1 MKEIRKL
8 LILVLVTCIFA
19 FALFGCDLLLEYG
32 QGSNDQENDNS
43 SGDVAA
49 PHEHTL
55 VEHEGQLPTCMENG
69 WETYYTCSGC
79 KEYTTYKEILALGH
93 DYGESYQ
100 ANGDVHSIFC
110 SRCSDTSDESHSWIK
125 GSVVSEPTCTD
136 NGSEIYVCTVC
147 NAVRSSVI
155 LALGHDYS
163 DGFIPNG
170 NLHSSTCARCDKT
183 IHQAHEWSEGHIT
196 KQPTCVENGV
206 ETFTCSICKGEKN
219 VSIASLGHDFIGE
232 YQPDGEVHSRQCSRC
247 HELDSASHEWQIV
260 EIKTPNCTDKGEQI
274 YRCLICNAE
283 KSESI
288 SALGH
293 DFVGE
298 YQPDGD
304 VHSRQCTRCT
314 ALDSASHEWQPSTT
328 NNPTCTEYGE
338 ATYTCSVCNQEKK
351 ESISPLGHDFTG
363 EYQPN
368 GDMHSI
374 SCSRCSATVDERHDW
389 QIDDIIIAPTCV
401 DEGVVKLVCTVCQAI
416 GSDTASPLGHDYAE
430 TPVENG
436 YIHSYVCSRCD
447 KSIDESHEWGNGNVI
462 NEVTCLADGL
472 RVYECYVCKA
482 TKNETLTALGHD
494 FGDEYK
500 IEDDV
505 HTLACSRCPE
515 IISQPH
521 EWDIKEYI
529 APDCANAGY
538 RYAVCTVC
546 NAEIS
551 EIIPTTDEHFDG
563 EWEILSAPTALS
575 DGLKVLHCVTCSTV
589 IAQQT
594 ISADVKSMPIVY
606 LEGDYLSATAAKN
619 EVQMS
624 VSYVEP
630 DGGTSFD
637 GYATIKV
644 QGASS
649 VKYAKKNYTIKFYKD
664 ETFNKKLKV
673 DLGWGKESKYV
684 MKANWV
690 DAIQA
695 RNVVSCRI
703 WGDMVLT
710 RPASET
716 QQRLAALSTN
726 GGAIDGYP
734 IAVYM
739 NGQFHGIYTMNVPK
753 DEWMFGMDDSE
764 TEALICA
771 DDWNNTNFST
781 LIGYFEENSAGDLVT
796 DGWELKY
803 CGSDDYDWVTDS
815 FNALIQFCWDNEG
828 EAFKAGI
835 SEHLDVDAAIDYLIY
850 QYAIFMRDNSS
861 KNMLWATYDGKVWIP
876 TPYDQDGVFGQAW
889 DGKRKAPASD
899 SLPKVKSD
907 GTIDVGITFGPS
919 TDHLYEGKYYIL
931 WDRIW
936 NAFTEEILVRYKQ
949 LRETTLSYDNIVA
962 EFEAFR
968 ACIPESVYAAE
979 FERWESERNAWWD
992 TTDGVWYEKYN
1003 YDYIYAWQIS
1013 RFDYLDS
1020 AMRNIYNKVYLPSV
1034 SNPII

>member
-1 MKEIRKL
+1 MKEVKRL
-8 LILVLVTCIFA
+8 FILVLVTCFCA
-19 FALFGCDLLLEYG
+19 FALFGCDFLMEYV
-32 QGSNDQENDNS
+32 QGSDNQGNDDYD
-43 SGDVAA
+43 GDVIA
-49 PHEHTL
+49 PHEHSL
-55 VEHEGQLPTCMENG
+55 VEHEGKDPTCTEKG
-69 WETYYTCSGC
+69 WEAYYTCSGC
-79 KEYTTYKEILALGH
+79 DEYTTYKELESLGH

-100 ANGDVHSIFC
+100 ANGDVHSLFC
-110 SRCSDTSDESHSWIK
+110 SRCSATSDEAHNWIK
-125 GSVVSEPTCTD
+125 GKVVNEPTCTD
-136 NGSEIYVCTVC
+136 IGSETYTCSVCSAEKT
-147 NAVRSSVI
+147 SMI

-170 NLHSSTCARCDKT
+170 NVHSSTCSRCDKT
-183 IHQAHEWSEGHIT
+183 VHQAHEWSEGQIT

-219 VSIASLGHDFIGE
+219 VSIASLGHDFALE
-232 YQPDGEVHSRQCSRC
+232 YQPDGDVHSRHCSRC
-247 HELDSASHEWQIV
+247 SELDSASHEWQLV
-260 EIKTPNCTDKGEQI
+260 EEKAPNCTDKGEQI
-274 YRCLICNAE
+274 YICLICNAE
-283 KSESI
+283 KSESL
-288 SALGH
+288 SPLGH

-298 YQPDGD
+298 YQPDSD
-304 VHSRQCTRCT
+304 VHSRSCSRCSYI
-314 ALDSASHEWQPSTT
+314 DSAAHGWHITSTVD
-328 NNPTCTEYGE
+328 PTCTEYGE
-338 ATYTCSVCNQEKK
+338 QISACSTCGYEKS
-351 ESISPLGHDFTG
+351 ESLSPLGHDLSDN
-363 EYQPN
+363 YVPN
-368 GDMHSI
+368 GEVHSAI
-374 SCSRCSATVDERHDW
+374 CKRCDFTVDEPHMWQHDE
-389 QIDDIIIAPTCV
+389 IVLAPTC
-401 DEGVVKLVCTVCQAI
+401 LVAGEESLLCASCGAA
-416 GSDTASPLGHDYAE
+416 DTNILSPLGHDYPS
-430 TPVENG
+430 TPEQNG
-436 YIHSYVCSRCD
+436 NGHSYQCSRCD
-447 KSIDESHEWGNGNVI
+447 SSIDEPHAWGSGSIVSDP
-462 NEVTCLADGL
+462 TCTTAGL
-472 RVYECYVCKA
+472 RVYECDGCHA
-482 TKNETLTALGHD
+482 TKDETIASLGHD
-494 FGDEYK
+494 FADEYQPDGDAH
-500 IEDDV
+500 I
-505 HTLACSRCPE
+505 LPCSRCPE
-515 IISQPH
+515 ALSQPH
-521 EWDIKEYI
+521 EWNVTEYV
-529 APDCANAGY
+529 APDCANTGY
-538 RYAVCTVC
+538 QHSVC
-546 NAEIS
+546 NVCGAES
-551 EIIPTTDEHFDG
+551 SVNLPVTDEHFDG
-563 EWEILSAPTALS
+563 EWEILSTPTALA
-575 DGLKVLHCVTCSTV
+575 DGLKVLHCAICSKV

-594 ISADVKSMPIVY
+594 LYADVKSMPIVY

-619 EVQMS
+619 EVEMS

-630 DGGTSFD
+630 DGGASFD

-649 VKYAKKNYTIKFYKD
+649 VSYAKKNYTIKFYKD

-710 RPASET
+710 RPATET
-716 QQRLAALSTN
+716 QQRLAALPTN

-781 LIGYFEENSAGDLVT
+781 LIGYFKEDSAGDLVT

-876 TPYDQDGVFGQAW
+876 TPYDQDGVFGQVW
-889 DGKRKAPASD
+889 DGKRDAPASS
-899 SLPKVKSD
+899 SLPKVNSD
-907 GTIDVGITFGPS
+907 GTIDVGINFGPS
-919 TDHLYEGKYYIL
+919 VTYEGKYFIL

-968 ACIPESVYAAE
+968 ACIPDSVYTAE
-979 FERWESERNAWWD
+979 FERWESERNAWWGA
-992 TTDGVWYEKYN
+992 TSGVWYEKYN
-1003 YDYIYAWQIS
+1003 YDYIYAWQSS